1 MTLEEPGGATD
12 GKEGDCRDGDGDGIC
27 SDRLVLVF
35 LLQSTNK
42 KTHETFFI
50 LFFYKEEEEN
60 HKNKKCNSHAVGFE
74 GLSRRLVSGSKRK
87 VTTRQIVSDA
97 DGIGLLSRSF
107 RVRKHVLNE
116 VRILLTEFIY

>member
-35 LLQSTNK
+35 LLQSTNI
-42 KTHETFFI
+42 KTLLL
-50 LFFYKEEEEN
+50 LFFYKKEEEN
-60 HKNKKCNSHAVGFE
+60 NKNKKHNSHAVSFE
-74 GLSRRLVSGSKRK
+74 GLGGRLVSGGKRK
-87 VTTRQIVSDA
+87 VATCQIVSDA
-97 DGIGLLSRSF
+97 DGIGFLRRSL

-116 VRILLTEFIY
+116 V